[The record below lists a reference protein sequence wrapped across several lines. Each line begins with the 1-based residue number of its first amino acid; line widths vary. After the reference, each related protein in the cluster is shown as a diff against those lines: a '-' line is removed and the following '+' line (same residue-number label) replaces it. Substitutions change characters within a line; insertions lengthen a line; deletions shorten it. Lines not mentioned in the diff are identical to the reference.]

1 MAPVKQRPPLEQGL
15 SIVNILFFGDIVGKP
30 GRHALASVIGGLR
43 RRYGADAVIANG
55 ENAAGGFGLTA
66 KVIQDLFNLGVDV
79 ITTGNHIWDK
89 KEALQLLKGEERVI
103 RPLNFAPECPGRGVV
118 RLELAGGKVLRV
130 ANLQGKVMM
139 PPIACPFR
147 AIDQFLDEVPS
158 GEKCLLVDF
167 HAEATSEKRAMGFY
181 LDGRAS
187 LVIGTHTHVQ
197 TNDAEIL
204 PKGTG
209 YISDAGMTG
218 SFASVIGMDVED
230 STRRILTGMPV
241 LLNVAKGN
249 AKAAVV
255 FAEVDDAT
263 GRCVAIERMVEPAAG
278 N

>member
-1 MAPVKQRPPLEQGL
+1 MR
-15 SIVNILFFGDIVGKP
+15 ILFFGDIVGKP
-30 GRHALASVIGGLR
+30 GRHALASVIGQLR
-43 RRYGADAVIANG
+43 GRYKADVVIANG

-66 KVIQDLFNLGVDV
+66 KVIQDLFKLGVDA

-89 KEALQLLKGEERVI
+89 KEALALLEGGEPVV
-103 RPLNFAPECPGRGVV
+103 RPLNFAPECPGRGAA
-118 RLELAGGKVLRV
+118 RLELQGGKVLWV
-130 ANLQGKVMM
+130 ANIQGKVMM

-147 AIDQFLDEVPS
+147 AMDQFLKEIPA

-187 LVIGTHTHVQ
+187 LVVGTHTHVQ

-230 STRRILTGMPV
+230 STKRIITGMPV

-249 AKAAVV
+249 VKAAVV
-255 FAEVDDAT
+255 FAELDDTT
-263 GRCVAIERMVEPAAG
+263 GKCVAIEAFVEPVPRS
-278 N
+278 